1 MLYFQ
6 SIVLGLIQGLT
17 EFLPISSSA
26 HLVIV
31 PWLFN
36 WTDPA
41 LAGLPF
47 DVALHLGTLLAIL
60 VFFWKD
66 WTRIIAAWFRSI
78 AERKIGD
85 DVDRRMGWF
94 LIIACIPGGI
104 AGVLFE
110 GRVTTS
116 FHVLPIPRLSMILM
130 AIALAAMGAALWI
143 VDALAKRE
151 KEFSGIGLKDSLII
165 GFAQALAI
173 FPGVSRSGVTLTA
186 GRALG
191 LDRPSAARFS
201 FLLSAPIIA
210 GSGIKSLYE
219 VVKGAHSGSIQGGEL
234 VLFPIGFVAAAV
246 SGLLCIRFLMGF
258 LQKHS
263 LKSFSIYRFAL
274 AALVLAVAI
283 FRAA

>member
-1 MLYFQ
+1 MLFLQ
-6 SIVLGLIQGLT
+6 SIILGLIQGLT
-17 EFLPISSSA
+17 EFLPVSSSA

-31 PWLFN
+31 PWLFKWN
-36 WTDPA
+36 DPA

-78 AERKIGD
+78 VERKIGD

-94 LIIACIPGGI
+94 LLFACIPGGL

-130 AIALAAMGAALWI
+130 ACAIAAMGAALWI

-151 KEFSGIGLKDSLII
+151 REFGAIGLKDCLII

-173 FPGVSRSGVTLTA
+173 FPGVSRSGATLTA

-191 LDRPSAARFS
+191 LDRRSAARFS

-210 GSGIKSLYE
+210 GSGLKSLYE
-219 VVKGAHSGSIQGGEL
+219 VAKGARAGTIAGAEL
-234 VLFPIGFVAAAV
+234 AIFPVGFVAAAV
-246 SGLLCIRFLMGF
+246 SGLLCIKLLMGF
-258 LQKHS
+258 LQRHS
-263 LKSFSIYRFAL
+263 LKGFSIYRFAL

-283 FRAA
+283 FGAA